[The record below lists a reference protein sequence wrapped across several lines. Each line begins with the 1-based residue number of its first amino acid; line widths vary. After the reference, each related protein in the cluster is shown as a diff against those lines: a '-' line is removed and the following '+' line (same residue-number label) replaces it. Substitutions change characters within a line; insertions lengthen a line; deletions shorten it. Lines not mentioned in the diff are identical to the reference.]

1 MSRFKASGIHLILSI
16 LIAFVMLVLVFG
28 VWYPGGYYKLLGV
41 GNIYFI
47 LMGVDVCLGP
57 LLTLAV
63 YKEGKKG
70 LKFDLVIIATV
81 QFLALIYGASV
92 VFKARPVF
100 NVLQTDVFKVATA
113 TDVTDKALAEAAK
126 AEWRQLPVTGPII
139 VAAVAPSDP
148 KIRQEVV
155 LAGGDYYGL
164 PKLYVDYNSQRGVA
178 LQNAKPLS
186 TLRGVSAESD
196 QVLEEFIAASKRPES
211 DFVWLPIVY
220 GYSKAMTL
228 VLDAKNADVIEIIDI
243 DKP

>member
-1 MSRFKASGIHLILSI
+1 M
-16 LIAFVMLVLVFG
+16 
-28 VWYPGGYYKLLGV
+28 
-41 GNIYFI
+41 
-47 LMGVDVCLGP
+47 
-57 LLTLAV
+57 
-63 YKEGKKG
+63 
-70 LKFDLVIIATV
+70 
-81 QFLALIYGASV
+81 
-92 VFKARPVF
+92 
-100 NVLQTDVFKVATA
+100 
-113 TDVTDKALAEAAK
+113 
-126 AEWRQLPVTGPII
+126 
-139 VAAVAPSDP
+139 AAVASVYNE
-148 KIRQEVV
+148 IRQEVV

-196 QVLEEFIAASKRPES
+196 QVLEKFIAASKRPES